1 MAGPLQGIRIL
12 DLSRVLAGPWCT
24 QILSDLGAEVIKIE
38 RPGMGDDT
46 RHWGPPWLKDEKG
59 EPTDESAY
67 FLSTN
72 RGKHSL
78 TIDISKPEG
87 CALIHELAA
96 KSDIF
101 IENFKTGDLD
111 LKGLGYEQIKKT
123 KSNII
128 YCSIT
133 GFGQDGPMAERTG
146 YDYLIQAMGGL
157 MSITGVA
164 DGEPGAGP
172 QRVGVAVSDLTTGMY
187 SVIAIQAALH
197 HRTKTGQGQ
206 HIDMSLLDTQV
217 SWLANQASNYFVSD
231 ECPRR
236 TGAQHPNLT
245 PYQPFQTKNG
255 YVIIAIGNDEQFQRF
270 CKEAECL
277 DLVNDTRYTT
287 NPDRNK
293 YRVSL
298 ITEMEKIL
306 LARTSQHWID
316 SLQKVAVP
324 CGPINTVA
332 EVFENPQVKHRGMK
346 IELDHATGNKVS
358 SVANPIK
365 FSKTAI
371 EYTKAAPMLGEDNL
385 SVLINVL
392 GKNQAEI
399 KILTEKKI
407 I

>member
-1 MAGPLQGIRIL
+1 MAGPLKGIRVL

-46 RHWGPPWLKDEKG
+46 RQWGPPWLKDENG
-59 EPTDESAY
+59 EPTEEAAY
-67 FLSTN
+67 FLSAN

-78 TIDISKPEG
+78 TVDISKPEG
-87 CALIHELAA
+87 CALIHELAT

-101 IENFKTGDLD
+101 IENFKIGDLD
-111 LKGLGYEQIKKT
+111 KKGLAYEQIRKT
-123 KSNII
+123 KPDII

-133 GFGQDGPMAERTG
+133 GFGQDGPLAGHAG

-172 QRVGVAVSDLTTGMY
+172 QRVGVAVGDLTTGMY

-217 SWLANQASNYFVSD
+217 SWLANQASNYFISG
-231 ECPRR
+231 ECPKR

-245 PYQPFQTKNG
+245 PYQPFQTKDG
-255 YVIIAIGNDEQFQRF
+255 YVIIAIGNDGQFQRF
-270 CKEAECL
+270 SKEADCPEL
-277 DLVNDTRYTT
+277 ANDKRYTT

-293 YRVSL
+293 HRASL
-298 ITEMEKIL
+298 ITEMEKL
-306 LARTSQHWID
+306 LITRTSQRWID

-324 CGPINTVA
+324 CGPINTLE
-332 EVFENPQVKHRGMK
+332 EVFEDPQVKHRGMK
-346 IELDHATGNKVS
+346 IELDHASGTKVS
-358 SVANPIK
+358 GVANPIK
-365 FSKTAI
+365 FSETAI
-371 EYTKAAPMLGEDNL
+371 EYIKAAPTLGEDNL
-385 SVLINVL
+385 HVLQNVL
-392 GKNQAEI
+392 GKSHAEV
-399 KILTEKKI
+399 KMLTEKKI